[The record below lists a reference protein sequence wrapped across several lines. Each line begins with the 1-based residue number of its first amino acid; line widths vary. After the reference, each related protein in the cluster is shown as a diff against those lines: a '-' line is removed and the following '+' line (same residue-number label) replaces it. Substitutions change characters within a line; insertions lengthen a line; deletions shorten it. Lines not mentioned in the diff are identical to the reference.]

1 MKTISLTIALALG
14 LMIPIRYHPPVP
26 ESPVRLSYYWPA
38 LGGTNCHSANWDKEK
53 NTCSTM
59 LYGKPWQAWAGIGA
73 ACPVKYPL
81 GTKLW
86 IHRLQRIVI
95 CVDRGGGIVTL
106 PDGTSFIDLLQ
117 EEGIWVQDWKE
128 RIIKDKWCPS
138 GCYYSQVTVV
148 KDLWRP

>member
-1 MKTISLTIALALG
+1 MKTISLTIALALW
-14 LMIPIRYHPPVP
+14 LMMPMRSHPPAP

-38 LGGTNCHSANWDKEK
+38 LGGTNCHSANWDEEE

-59 LYGKPWQAWAGIGA
+59 LYGKPWQAWVGMGA

-138 GCYYSQVTVV
+138 GCYWSGVSVIR
-148 KDLWRP
+148 DSLRP